1 MKGVV
6 EVFLSIDIVGDFDMS
21 LFKFE
26 EVDDN
31 VIVEIDRFDYFFL
44 NFFKFKDIKVDFFFE
59 IELFNDNIE
68 LKLNEID
75 VILLFSFFLD
85 IDSCNDFGV

>member
-1 MKGVV
+1 MNGVV
-6 EVFLSIDIVGDFDMS
+6 EVFLSIEIVGDFDVS

-31 VIVEIDRFDYFFL
+31 VIVEIERFNYFFL

-59 IELFNDNIE
+59 IVLFNDNIE

-75 VILLFSFFLD
+75 VILIFSFFLD
-85 IDSCNDFGV
+85 IDSCDDFGV

>member
-1 MKGVV
+1 MNGVV
-6 EVFLSIDIVGDFDMS
+6 EVFLSIEIVGDFDVS

-59 IELFNDNIE
+59 IVLFNDNIE
-68 LKLNEID
+68 LNLNEIY
-75 VILLFSFFLD
+75 VILIFSFFLD
-85 IDSCNDFGV
+85 IDSCDDFGV